1 MRIASFTRLESQ
13 WGSQSINFTSCQSDI
28 ICSLIGVF
36 RNAEHWFPEAVCPC
50 KEIRIPESGKFLLV
64 GEPGIQPMQ
73 GIRNPTNDW
82 NSESKFHW
90 QKINNPEFSV
100 TPGSGIHCVEP
111 RIQDCLG
118 FLYMGRYWSC
128 SSIRSS
134 IHLPNSPMYTLPHSQ
149 VFL

>member
-28 ICSLIGVF
+28 ICSPIGVF

-64 GEPGIQPMQ
+64 GQPGIQPKESGIPLTI
-73 GIRNPTNDW
+73 GIRNLSSTGKKLIIQNSVSLRDQESTAW
-82 NSESKFHW
+82 N
-90 QKINNPEFSV
+90 
-100 TPGSGIHCVEP
+100 P
-111 RIQDCLG
+111 RIKDCLG
-118 FLYMGRYWSC
+118 FLYMGRYRSC

>member
-50 KEIRIPESGKFLLV
+50 KEIRIPESEKFLLV
-64 GEPGIQPMQ
+64 GQPGIQPKESGIPLTI
-73 GIRNPTNDW
+73 GIRNLSSTGKKLIIQNSVSLRDQESTAW
-82 NSESKFHW
+82 N
-90 QKINNPEFSV
+90 
-100 TPGSGIHCVEP
+100 P

-118 FLYMGRYWSC
+118 FLYMGRYRSC

-134 IHLPNSPMYTLPHSQ
+134 IHLPNSHSQ

>member
-1 MRIASFTRLESQ
+1 MQIASFTRLESQ
-13 WGSQSINFTSCQSDI
+13 WGSINFTSCQSDI

-64 GEPGIQPMQ
+64 GQPGIQPKESGIPLTI
-73 GIRNPTNDW
+73 GIRNLSSTGKKLIIQNSVSLRDQESTAW
-82 NSESKFHW
+82 N
-90 QKINNPEFSV
+90 
-100 TPGSGIHCVEP
+100 P

-118 FLYMGRYWSC
+118 FLYMGRYRSC